1 MEAAKVT
8 KLAARLTK
16 LTGRLAKLAARV
28 AKLAKRLTSSQLSVL
43 GEVRHRL
50 GAGTVT
56 GGDGER
62 GVAVFHAT
70 HPNNAATL
78 ASVETVVVVVAS
90 RALVTGALT
99 TPTTMAAL
107 NHGLWGAEGMGIR

>member
-1 MEAAKVT
+1 MQVGGVKRLWGNWSFAHWTWHSGEKTQLGTPMEASKVT

-28 AKLAKRLTSSQLSVL
+28 TKLAKRLTSSQLSVL

-56 GGDGER
+56 GGD
-62 GVAVFHAT
+62 
-70 HPNNAATL
+70 
-78 ASVETVVVVVAS
+78 
-90 RALVTGALT
+90 
-99 TPTTMAAL
+99 
-107 NHGLWGAEGMGIR
+107 